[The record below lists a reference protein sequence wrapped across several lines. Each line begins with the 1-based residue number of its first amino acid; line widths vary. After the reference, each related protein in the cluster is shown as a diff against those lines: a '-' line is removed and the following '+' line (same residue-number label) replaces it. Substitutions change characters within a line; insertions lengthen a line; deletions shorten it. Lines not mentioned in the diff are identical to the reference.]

1 VVQPTTDFGKNK
13 RSNDFFTISIDGRF
27 SRGARLG
34 GGFDT
39 GRSVNDTC
47 FNVDAPGYYNF
58 PAGGFGALTFGP
70 QTATTIN
77 GESVCR
83 IVTPFRGQTQMKLN
97 GSLPLKA
104 GFVLSGVYQ
113 DLSGPAIEAVW
124 AAPNAAIA
132 PSLGRGLSGG
142 ALTANVPL
150 IAPQTMFEDRI
161 RRLDL
166 RLTKFFQLT
175 PRVRLQANIDA
186 YNALNSGPIQSLLTA
201 YAPTSTWPRPST
213 LLDPRIL
220 QVSGQLSF

>member
-1 VVQPTTDFGKNK
+1 
-13 RSNDFFTISIDGRF
+13 
-27 SRGARLG
+27 
-34 GGFDT
+34 
-39 GRSVNDTC
+39 
-47 FNVDAPGYYNF
+47 
-58 PAGGFGALTFGP
+58 
-70 QTATTIN
+70 
-77 GESVCR
+77 
-83 IVTPFRGQTQMKLN
+83 
-97 GSLPLKA
+97 
-104 GFVLSGVYQ
+104 VLSGVYQ